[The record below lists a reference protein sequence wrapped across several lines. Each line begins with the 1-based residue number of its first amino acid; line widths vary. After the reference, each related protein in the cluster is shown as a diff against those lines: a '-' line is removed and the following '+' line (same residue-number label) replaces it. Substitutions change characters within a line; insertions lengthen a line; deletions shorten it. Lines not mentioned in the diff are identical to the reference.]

1 MLERKR
7 LSKTYNLVPGDVDEE
22 LDLELGEG
30 IGATSNVDGQET
42 GVIGQTL
49 EQEVDNWDEN
59 AEDWDD
65 EEAPTA
71 STTEE
76 GEGQKTP
83 GSSVDDAV
91 VEPVKKRTD

>member
-7 LSKTYNLVPGDVDEE
+7 LSKTYNLVPGGGDEE

-30 IGATSNVDGQET
+30 VGAANNDGQET
-42 GVIGQTL
+42 GVIRQTL

-65 EEAPTA
+65 EEVPTKNG
-71 STTEE
+71 TEE
-76 GEGQKTP
+76 DEGQKTA
-83 GSSVDDAV
+83 GSSADDAV
-91 VEPVKKRTD
+91 IEPVKKRTD